1 MAQPQ
6 SVDQKNMA
14 LGALGHLNEADKKEV
29 SVAYLNQL
37 STSAQRDVTRQA
49 RLLPDPDVSTVNFIW
64 SVIVAAF
71 VLALL
76 VAVATLAYNAVA
88 QKPTA
93 EVLITIFTT
102 AVGFL
107 AGLLTPS
114 PAQTRQAIP
123 QHDHPLPQ
131 HEHAPPP

>member
-1 MAQPQ
+1 MVQPQ
-6 SVDQKNMA
+6 SAEQKNVA
-14 LGALGHLNEADKKEV
+14 LGALEHLNEADKKEV

-37 STSAQRDVTRQA
+37 GTSAQRDVAQQT
-49 RLLPDPDVSTVNFIW
+49 RLLSDPDARTVNFIW
-64 SVIVAAF
+64 SVIVTTF
-71 VLALL
+71 VLTLL
-76 VAVATLAYNAVA
+76 VAVAILAYNAVA

-131 HEHAPPP
+131 HEHTPPP